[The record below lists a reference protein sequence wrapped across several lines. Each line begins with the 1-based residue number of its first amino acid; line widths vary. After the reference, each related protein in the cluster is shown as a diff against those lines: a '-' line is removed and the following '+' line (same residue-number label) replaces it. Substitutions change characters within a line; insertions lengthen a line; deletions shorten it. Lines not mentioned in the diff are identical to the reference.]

1 MKKSKFFWNII
12 FLVLLIPYT
21 LFSQAYDTVYQL
33 FTTNK
38 PAEAIPHFLTAMRE
52 PNPPASIYI
61 YLGIS
66 YYQTQQYAL
75 ALEVFQKGLNTTGTN
90 KRIIAFNAGNAAYA
104 LRDFKTAEE
113 MYTLASAADP
123 SFPSPVLNRAN
134 ARLSQQKYSDAL
146 ADYQNYLILDPATE
160 QRLEVEAII
169 RALQGEIAFQEQE
182 AERLAQEAERIK
194 AEEERFKAE
203 QERIAQEK
211 AEAEKIEQERIAQE
225 KAEEEARIAEQKAQ
239 EAERRRKLLEEVA
252 ASLQDT
258 ETTNMNA
265 GSEGVI
271 EYEYESEL
279 D

>member
-1 MKKSKFFWNII
+1 MKKTKFFLNII
-12 FLVLLIPYT
+12 LLIFLSTYA
-21 LFSQAYDTVYQL
+21 FSSSAYDTGYQL
-33 FTTNK
+33 FSTNK
-38 PAEAIPHFLTAMRE
+38 PQEAIPYFLTAMQE
-52 PNPPASIYI
+52 PNPPPAVYI

-66 YYQTQQYAL
+66 YYQTEQFAL
-75 ALEVFQKGLNTTGTN
+75 ALEVFQKGLNATGTN
-90 KRIIAFNAGNAAYA
+90 KRVIAFNAGNAAYA
-104 LRDFKTAEE
+104 MQDYKTAEE

-123 SFPSPVLNRAN
+123 SFASPVLNRAN

-146 ADYQNYLILDPATE
+146 ADYQKYLVLDPATS

-203 QERIAQEK
+203 QERIAAEK
-211 AEAEKIEQERIAQE
+211 AEAERIEQERIAAE
-225 KAEEEARIAEQKAQ
+225 KAEEEARLAEQRAQ

-252 ASLQDT
+252 ASLQDA